1 MKISRIL
8 ITTTLIVAFTAT
20 TAFAAAGGSNDSE
33 RCPNSDC
40 RQRYEEFQKDPIKA
54 LQNRKEEI
62 QSLQKDGKITK
73 EKADEI
79 TARIDA
85 KIKQIEEFNKLT
97 LEQKKAKLIKNC
109 STRLDRLVKEGKL
122 EQAKADEI
130 LKQYT
135 DKISN
140 WDGTGYPGFH
150 ARMHHDKC
158 KKDDKRE

>member
-1 MKISRIL
+1 MKIIKVL
-8 ITTTLIVAFTAT
+8 TTVAVIVSFTVT
-20 TAFAAAGGSNDSE
+20 TVFAAAGNSNDAG

-62 QSLQKDGKITK
+62 QSLLKDGKISK
-73 EKADEI
+73 EKAEEI
-79 TARIDA
+79 TTRIDA
-85 KIKQIEEFNKLT
+85 KIKRIEEFNKLT
-97 LEQKKAKLIKNC
+97 LEQKRAKLIKNC

-135 DKISN
+135 DEITN

-150 ARMHHDKC
+150 ARMYFDKC
-158 KKDDKRE
+158 KKNEKQE